1 MGVTITTRVPKEVE
15 KQIRNISREEN
26 LDKSAVI
33 RRLLA
38 EGIKEWRIK
47 RALRLYR
54 DGKITL
60 GKAARMAD
68 TSLRQMMKLASDRAI
83 PFQYTLEDLQ
93 EDYEAA
99 MR

>member
-15 KQIRNISREEN
+15 KQIKDISNEEK
-26 LDKSAVI
+26 LDKSTVI
-33 RRLLA
+33 RRLLV
-38 EGIKEWRIK
+38 EGIREWRIE
-47 RALRLYR
+47 RALKLYR

-83 PFQYTLEDLQ
+83 PFQYTAEDLQ

-99 MR
+99 VR